1 MPISTVLVVGA
12 TGSIGR
18 LVVEEAVRQGY
29 RTRALVRDPAKAR
42 QLPPEAQLVVGD
54 VTRPDTLPAAVDGV
68 DAVVFTL
75 GSHGGKADAER
86 VDYGGVRN
94 VLRALGSRTVRVALM
109 TAIGVTNRTGAYN
122 RSTEVHDWKRRSER
136 LVRASGL
143 PYTIVRPGWFDYN
156 APDEHRLVFL
166 QGDTRQAGDSSDGV
180 IARRQIAEVLVRS
193 LGSEEALGK
202 TFELVAT
209 TGPAPEDVDA
219 LFAVLQVDPAGAV
232 DGVHDTAN
240 MPPAEE
246 PQRVRD
252 DLDAVVA
259 QAHRDLERTSGEEC
273 DRGHRAGSDR
283 PGDRAAGRRRQTRC
297 AGRPAAGQRRR
308 GGGGLGQRRLR
319 GERRDGRRVLAR
331 GRSRAC
337 RDGHGSGRGH
347 RTDPCRRGLAHPRR
361 RLRRSCR
368 STCTARRSCSKSS
381 ATSSPG
387 WRGRGDRVAVRAP
400 PSAAHRRAEQR
411 VSHDTR
417 RGTARPPVPAPDQ
430 VTDPLHAY
438 QIAKRGNSLRV
449 MAEAVRWGKRGARVN
464 TISPGIIITPLAKD
478 ELTGPRGEGYRR
490 MIQSSAAGRAGTPDE
505 VGTVG
510 ALLMGPDGG
519 FITGSDILM
528 DGGVTAAY
536 WYGDL
541 AEVRK

>member
-29 RTRALVRDPAKAR
+29 RTWALVRDPTRAR
-42 QLPPEAQLVVGD
+42 QLPPEIQLVIGD

-94 VLRALGSRTVRVALM
+94 VLRAVGSRTVRVALM

-193 LGSEEALGK
+193 LGSDQALGK

-209 TGPAPEDVDA
+209 TGPEPDD
-219 LFAVLQVDPAGAV
+219 FDRAVRCPRGRPDGRVG
-232 DGVHDTAN
+232 GVHDTAN

-252 DLDAVVA
+252 DLEAVVA
-259 QAHRDLERTSGEEC
+259 QAHS
-273 DRGHRAGSDR
+273 
-283 PGDRAAGRRRQTRC
+283 
-297 AGRPAAGQRRR
+297 
-308 GGGGLGQRRLR
+308 
-319 GERRDGRRVLAR
+319 
-331 GRSRAC
+331 RSRE
-337 RDGHGSGRGH
+337 D
-347 RTDPCRRGLAHPRR
+347 
-361 RLRRSCR
+361 
-368 STCTARRSCSKSS
+368 
-381 ATSSPG
+381 
-387 WRGRGDRVAVRAP
+387 
-400 PSAAHRRAEQR
+400 QR
-411 VSHDTR
+411 
-417 RGTARPPVPAPDQ
+417 
-430 VTDPLHAY
+430 
-438 QIAKRGNSLRV
+438 
-449 MAEAVRWGKRGARVN
+449 
-464 TISPGIIITPLAKD
+464 
-478 ELTGPRGEGYRR
+478 
-490 MIQSSAAGRAGTPDE
+490 
-505 VGTVG
+505 
-510 ALLMGPDGG
+510 
-519 FITGSDILM
+519 
-528 DGGVTAAY
+528 
-536 WYGDL
+536 
-541 AEVRK
+541 